1 MTLEVKYST
10 PLCVVEYHPSG
21 VNESQYSMKCLAI
34 SVYYYIIEIK
44 FSWFCRRIDE
54 EFGDDYLLRNPEARG
69 SGCYRNRK
77 YKLEETSRVGGLR
90 KINPSGS
97 IIVVSANQP

>member
-1 MTLEVKYST
+1 M
-10 PLCVVEYHPSG
+10 
-21 VNESQYSMKCLAI
+21 NCLAI

-97 IIVVSANQP
+97 IIVVSANQPYGYKGKDYATLTSLPICLTVVSG